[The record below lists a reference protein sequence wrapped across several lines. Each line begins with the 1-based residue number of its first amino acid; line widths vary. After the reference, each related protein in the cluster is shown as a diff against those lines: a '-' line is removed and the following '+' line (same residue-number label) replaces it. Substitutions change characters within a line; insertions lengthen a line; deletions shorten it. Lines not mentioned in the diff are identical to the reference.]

1 METGCKNVC
10 VTLYFII
17 LQSYKK
23 EADTS
28 MGLLGRLKGLFRKKN
43 EFSEDEYN
51 PEWENASLRREDVDF
66 HDQTQREN
74 YITACLEQISEAS
87 NELDTL
93 GGEYELVTSYL
104 KDMEEIEAFPEETM
118 EKVKKYAKAIVEIEG
133 SRERLRKKRM
143 IMSEEEYTH
152 MERIEQYM
160 PEGYDRLKKAEEYQ
174 VLVKKDLGRLDGERH
189 AYNFRRNELIN
200 SQQNMKGITTI
211 CVASMVFLAMLLAV
225 LGAALKLDVE
235 LGYVIAILIS
245 AFAITLMYVKYHD
258 SQRELIRVEKTINKL
273 VLLQNTV
280 KIRYVNNTNL
290 LEYLYVKYDVNSS
303 AELNKLWDKYLQ
315 ENKARE
321 QEQQMEQDM
330 EINQS
335 SLIKLL
341 RRHEIHDPAIWI
353 HQAQALI
360 DSKEMVEIRH
370 NLILRRQKLRKQME
384 YNAQA
389 AQEAQDEVKDIVAQ
403 YPEYAKSIVNI
414 VSEYEKAMA

>member
-1 METGCKNVC
+1 
-10 VTLYFII
+10 
-17 LQSYKK
+17 
-23 EADTS
+23 

-160 PEGYDRLKKAEEYQ
+160 PKGYDRLKKAEEYQ

-200 SQQNMKGITTI
+200 SQQNMKGITAI
-211 CVASMVFLAMLLAV
+211 CVASMVFLAILLSI
-225 LGAALKLDVE
+225 LGAAFKLDVE

-341 RRHEIHDPAIWI
+341 RRHEIQDPVIWI

-403 YPEYAKSIVNI
+403 YPEYARSIVNI

>member
-1 METGCKNVC
+1 
-10 VTLYFII
+10 
-17 LQSYKK
+17 
-23 EADTS
+23 
-28 MGLLGRLKGLFRKKN
+28 
-43 EFSEDEYN
+43 
-51 PEWENASLRREDVDF
+51 
-66 HDQTQREN
+66 
-74 YITACLEQISEAS
+74 
-87 NELDTL
+87 
-93 GGEYELVTSYL
+93 
-104 KDMEEIEAFPEETM
+104 
-118 EKVKKYAKAIVEIEG
+118 
-133 SRERLRKKRM
+133 
-143 IMSEEEYTH
+143 
-152 MERIEQYM
+152 
-160 PEGYDRLKKAEEYQ
+160 
-174 VLVKKDLGRLDGERH
+174 
-189 AYNFRRNELIN
+189 
-200 SQQNMKGITTI
+200 
-211 CVASMVFLAMLLAV
+211 MVFLAMLLAI

-403 YPEYAKSIVNI
+403 YPEYARSIVNI

>member
-1 METGCKNVC
+1 
-10 VTLYFII
+10 
-17 LQSYKK
+17 
-23 EADTS
+23 

-74 YITACLEQISEAS
+74 YITACLEQIAEAS

-160 PEGYDRLKKAEEYQ
+160 PEGYDRLKEAEEYQ

-200 SQQNMKGITTI
+200 SQQNMKGITAI

-303 AELNKLWDKYLQ
+303 TELNKLWDKYLQ

-403 YPEYAKSIVNI
+403 YPEYARSIVNI
-414 VSEYEKAMA
+414 VSEYEKALA

>member
-1 METGCKNVC
+1 
-10 VTLYFII
+10 
-17 LQSYKK
+17 
-23 EADTS
+23 

-74 YITACLEQISEAS
+74 YITACLEQIAEAS

-160 PEGYDRLKKAEEYQ
+160 PEGYDRLKEAEEYQ

-200 SQQNMKGITTI
+200 SQQNMKGITAI

-303 AELNKLWDKYLQ
+303 TELNKLWDKYLQ

-403 YPEYAKSIVNI
+403 YPEYARSIVNI